1 MIQIYAGG
9 QLVYD
14 SAAQLEGYE
23 LLSASVHTVLN
34 KSGTAEFT
42 MRPNHP
48 MYNAFRSLQTE
59 VTIYRDG
66 VLLFRGR
73 ALYPTD
79 DFYNCRT
86 ITCEGERGFL
96 RDAIQRPYL
105 FADSPEV
112 IFKQLLNTYNT
123 QVEAYK
129 QFVVGDIT
137 ATDPNNYIRMESSNA
152 EQCSAVLDKLVERVG
167 GYIEFTTNAA
177 GQRVIH
183 WNEELGYRSFQRIE
197 FGENLLD
204 FSRTGANMELATV
217 IIPYGAKDEETGERI
232 TIESV
237 NNGLDYIED
246 SEAIALRGRITAAEY
261 WDDVAEP
268 ANLLKK
274 AQQSLAT
281 RKNIIV
287 TLELSAVD
295 LSVLDK
301 DIDTFEVG
309 DLVQVYSAP
318 HGVDEEFLLT
328 ERKYDLLNPGND
340 KVVLGKEVATLT
352 GADVAGDRNSA
363 NALHKVEHIIKSDYT
378 LNVQQAIRETKETLS
393 SLIEQTST
401 QIMLEVARDYATNGT
416 VTEAISTRL
425 NLTAEE
431 FNITFSE
438 LERVVDENNTYSRDK
453 FTEIEKYIRFV
464 DGNILLGESGNALSL
479 RIENDRIVFLESGA
493 TVAYMT
499 DKKLY
504 ITDGQFLHALRLG
517 NFEFQPRTNGN
528 LSLVK
533 VGG

>member
-1 MIQIYAGG
+1 MIQVYADG

-14 SAAQLEGYE
+14 SVAQLEGYE
-23 LLSASVHTVLN
+23 LIDLSVHNVLN

-48 MYNAFRSLQTE
+48 MYNSFRSMKTE

-66 VLLFRGR
+66 VLIFRGR

-79 DFYNCRT
+79 DFYNFRT

-96 RDAIQRPYL
+96 RDAVMRPYL
-105 FADSPEV
+105 FTESPEV
-112 IFKQLLNTYNT
+112 IFTELINTYNS
-123 QVEAYK
+123 QVEVYK
-129 QFVVGDIT
+129 QLVVGDIT
-137 ATDPNNYIRMESSNA
+137 VEDPNGYVRIES
-152 EQCSAVLDKLVERVG
+152 ESADTCASVLDKLMERVG
-167 GYIEFTTNAA
+167 GYIEFTTNSS
-177 GQRVIH
+177 GKRVIH
-183 WNEELGYRSFQRIE
+183 WNKDLGYRSSQRIE

-204 FSRTGANMELATV
+204 FSRNGANTELATV
-217 IIPYGAKDEETGERI
+217 LIPYGAKNEETGARL

-246 SEAIALRGRITAAEY
+246 AEAIALRGRITAAVY
-261 WDDVAEP
+261 WDDVTEP
-268 ANLLKK
+268 LNLLKK
-274 AQQSLAT
+274 AQQTLAT

-301 DIDTFEVG
+301 NIDTFEVG
-309 DLVQVYSAP
+309 DLVEVYSAP
-318 HGVDEEFLLT
+318 HGVEEDFLLT

-352 GADVAGDRNSA
+352 GADVAGDKNSA
-363 NALHKVEHIIKSDYT
+363 SELHKVIHNIKSDYT
-378 LNVQQAIRETKETLS
+378 LNVQQAIQTTSEELRS
-393 SLIEQTST
+393 YIGQTST
-401 QIMLEVARDYATNGT
+401 EITQEVARVYATNDS

-431 FNITFSE
+431 FGITFNE
-438 LERVVDENNTYSRDK
+438 LSKVVDDNNTYNREK
-453 FTEIEKYIRFV
+453 FIEIEKYIRFV
-464 DGNILLGESGNALSL
+464 NGNIILGESDSKLSL
-479 RIENDRIVFLESGA
+479 RIENDKIVFLESGA
-493 TVAYMT
+493 EVAYMT
-499 DKKLY
+499 DKKLF
-504 ITDGQFLHALRLG
+504 ITDGQFLHSLRLG
-517 NFEFQPRTNGN
+517 NFEFQPRKNGN